1 MSFKATAGE
10 VSLHPLR
17 FCDFK
22 ISKFAKNVMKLELQW
37 GRGRWE
43 RGSREAGSPSGA
55 TGIKIH

>member
-1 MSFKATAGE
+1 MSFKA
-10 VSLHPLR
+10 LNPLR

-55 TGIKIH
+55 AGIKIH